1 MCDGAGRSNDG
12 GRLRTRAQ
20 ERPGRCP
27 PSTWGLCSS
36 PGTPHPPSR
45 GHSTGQRLP
54 GRLRGWSPRTAEGA
68 AVPDGLPRPRPCPSR
83 TSALL
88 SGRLVGGPE
97 CGLRLQN
104 SASIPEHGALC
115 RQQQGAWSREEAAS
129 RQICFQIKCYFF
141 PLELSVELTLLLK
154 NHQIPPC
161 LDTDT
166 FPPPRPSA
174 SLSHD
179 VSSAEKQRGRQRL
192 TALAWS
198 GGPRP
203 IRRPG
208 DAGLGERPPGV
219 SVGAPSPGLAVA
231 LPCQPD
237 PQPALSA
244 PRGLRGYRE
253 HDRGMGCRAGVGQ
266 PEVRGRRLPQ
276 SEGEAGPWALRTEAS
291 APCSWED
298 GALEEPLRPGLGFTQ
313 EQGKARSWD
322 SDLGGCPSSARRP
335 SPVVLASTL
344 PRQDSGR
351 SGPCWTSLPGL
362 VPRVPAPRAVSG
374 LPLCSYSSSTLS
386 WDLPTSPPPAGP
398 PWPAELR
405 GPPSPPSPHSA
416 PSRQVSLAQRQ
427 SRLLEERVLLSS
439 TPGTRHSAW
448 CIADAPQTPA
458 EPAPQ
463 HLDARACRAWRP
475 APARGRGGRAVPPL
489 LSAGQG

>member
-1 MCDGAGRSNDG
+1 MPA
-12 GRLRTRAQ
+12 
-20 ERPGRCP
+20 RPP
-27 PSTWGLCSS
+27 ASS
-36 PGTPHPPSR
+36 VC
-45 GHSTGQRLP
+45 
-54 GRLRGWSPRTAEGA
+54 A
-68 AVPDGLPRPRPCPSR
+68 
-83 TSALL
+83 
-88 SGRLVGGPE
+88 
-97 CGLRLQN
+97 
-104 SASIPEHGALC
+104 
-115 RQQQGAWSREEAAS
+115 
-129 RQICFQIKCYFF
+129 
-141 PLELSVELTLLLK
+141 
-154 NHQIPPC
+154 
-161 LDTDT
+161 
-166 FPPPRPSA
+166 PRPS
-174 SLSHD
+174 
-179 VSSAEKQRGRQRL
+179 GF
-192 TALAWS
+192 
-198 GGPRP
+198 
-203 IRRPG
+203 
-208 DAGLGERPPGV
+208 
-219 SVGAPSPGLAVA
+219 
-231 LPCQPD
+231 
-237 PQPALSA
+237 
-244 PRGLRGYRE
+244 RE

-322 SDLGGCPSSARRP
+322 SDPGGCPSSARRP

-362 VPRVPAPRAVSG
+362 VPRVPAPCTVSG

-386 WDLPTSPPPAGP
+386 WDLPPSPPPAGP

-405 GPPSPPSPHSA
+405 GPPSPPSPPSPHSA
-416 PSRQVSLAQRQ
+416 PSRQGSLAQRQ

-463 HLDARACRAWRP
+463 HPDARACRAWRP
-475 APARGRGGRAVPPL
+475 APARGRGGRAVPRL